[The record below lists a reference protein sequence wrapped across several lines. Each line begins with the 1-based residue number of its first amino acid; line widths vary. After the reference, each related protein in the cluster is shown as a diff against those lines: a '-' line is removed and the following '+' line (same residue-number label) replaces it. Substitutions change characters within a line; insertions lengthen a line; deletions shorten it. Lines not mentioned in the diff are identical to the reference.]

1 MAAPERVHVTLYAT
15 GEISSTYRNEAEAL
29 DALMRHE
36 WVAEVV
42 TYVRERPA
50 PVLPIQLLNPHAIA
64 PRRAHADDAGLD
76 CHALLG
82 MLQSTNDPAT
92 VTLAP
97 HGGAAVIRL
106 GFAVAIPRGHV
117 GLLTGRSGLASKGV
131 HVSQGV
137 IDAGYRGEVAAH
149 LTNHGDAAV
158 TITHGDRIAQ
168 LVIVPLY
175 VAAVAV
181 VDALPPSL
189 DGRGESGFG
198 STGTA
203 PSGPGDEV
211 SQ

>member
-1 MAAPERVHVTLYAT
+1 MAAPERLFVTLYAD
-15 GEISSTYRNEAEAL
+15 GDICSAYRLEATAH
-29 DALMRHE
+29 DALMHHDC
-36 WVAEVV
+36 VHEVV

-82 MLQSTNDPAT
+82 MVRANDPDT
-92 VTLAP
+92 LTLAP

-117 GLLTGRSGLASKGV
+117 GLLTGRSGLAVKGV

-149 LTNHGDAAV
+149 LTNHGDEPV

-168 LVIVPLY
+168 LVVVPLY

-181 VDALPPSL
+181 VDELPPSL
-189 DGRGESGFG
+189 DGRDQAGFG
-198 STGTA
+198 STGVA
-203 PSGPGDEV
+203 PSGPGDAP
-211 SQ
+211 

>member
-1 MAAPERVHVTLYAT
+1 MTAPERLFAVLYDDGAVH
-15 GEISSTYRNEAEAL
+15 STYRSEAHAS
-29 DALMRHE
+29 DVVMTNAWAH
-36 WVAEVV
+36 EVV

-82 MLQSTNDPAT
+82 MVQGDTPAT

-117 GLLTGRSGLASKGV
+117 GLLTGRSGIAVRCNTHGTL
-131 HVSQGV
+131 GV

-189 DGRGESGFG
+189 DGRGDSGFG

>member
-1 MAAPERVHVTLYAT
+1 MTAPERVHVALHTDGTVHSAYA
-15 GEISSTYRNEAEAL
+15 SEARAR
-29 DALMRHE
+29 DVLMADG

-82 MLQSTNDPAT
+82 MLQSANDPDT

-137 IDAGYRGEVAAH
+137 IDAGYRGEVCAH
-149 LTNHGDAAV
+149 LTNHGSEPFV
-158 TITHGDRIAQ
+158 VTHGDRITQ
-168 LVIVPLY
+168 LIVLPIVLAN
-175 VAAVAV
+175 VLL

-211 SQ
+211 SR

>member
-1 MAAPERVHVTLYAT
+1 MTAPERLFAVLYNN
-15 GEISSTYRNEAEAL
+15 EYVYSTHAEARAR
-29 DALMRHE
+29 DAFMTDPGAH
-36 WVAEVV
+36 EVV

-82 MLQSTNDPAT
+82 VIQGDTPAT

-117 GLLTGRSGLASKGV
+117 GLLTGRSGLATKAHTHGTL
-131 HVSQGV
+131 GV

-149 LTNHGDAAV
+149 LTNHGDTAV

-181 VDALPPSL
+181 VDALPPSS

-198 STGTA
+198 STGVA
-203 PSGPGDEV
+203 PSGPGDAP
-211 SQ
+211 

>member
-1 MAAPERVHVTLYAT
+1 MTAPERVFAVLTKESAIVSAYI
-15 GEISSTYRNEAEAL
+15 GEARAR
-29 DALMRHE
+29 DVLMTTSFAH
-36 WVAEVV
+36 EVV

-50 PVLPIQLLNPHAIA
+50 PVLPIKLLNPHSIA

-82 MLQSTNDPAT
+82 MVRANDPDT
-92 VTLAP
+92 LTLAP

-117 GLLTGRSGLASKGV
+117 GLLTGRSGLATKAHTHGTL
-131 HVSQGV
+131 GV

-149 LTNHGDAAV
+149 LTNHGDEPV

-168 LVIVPLY
+168 LVVVPLY
-175 VAAVAV
+175 VAAAAV
-181 VDALPPSL
+181 VDELPPSL
-189 DGRGESGFG
+189 DGRGDSGFG

-203 PSGPGDEV
+203 PSGPGDAP
-211 SQ
+211 